1 MPRKPSRTQIGRG
14 FARAN
19 GAGQFVSLGAMVRP
33 IHSGVVNRTRITY
46 AKK

>member
-1 MPRKPSRTQIGRG
+1 MPPNPSRTPIGRL
-14 FARAN
+14 ARAN

-33 IHSGVVNRTRITY
+33 IHSGVVNRARITY